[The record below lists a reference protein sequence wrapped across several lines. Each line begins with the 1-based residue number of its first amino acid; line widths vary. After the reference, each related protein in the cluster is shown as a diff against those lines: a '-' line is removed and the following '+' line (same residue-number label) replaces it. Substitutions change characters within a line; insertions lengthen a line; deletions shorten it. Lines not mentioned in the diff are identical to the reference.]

1 MAQEG
6 WALQRVGFATY
17 YFERTEPGEYVVRLE
32 CRKKDEGYVSFVT
45 DMGAEYVGRIAMWVY
60 FRRKAELGEFEL
72 NGDLDSRIEQLTK
85 IGRMLLLVGIGNLLI
100 GLSNL
105 RYNGLGGINLI
116 CAGVLAY
123 AYGRIQG
130 KKDELQRTSSSGSAS
145 STSRGRIGSSH
156 LFLKEKVLPKEL
168 HSGYAAF
175 AAYPIILN
183 EFLFLRRFFLFV

>member
-1 MAQEG
+1 METKKVTKWYWVWDYEKEELWLNAMAQEG

-130 KKDELQRTSSSGSAS
+130 KKDELQRE
-145 STSRGRIGSSH
+145 RQ
-156 LFLKEKVLPKEL
+156 L
-168 HSGYAAF
+168 H
-175 AAYPIILN
+175 
-183 EFLFLRRFFLFV
+183 E

>member
-1 MAQEG
+1 METKKVTKWYWVWDYEKEELWLNAMAQEG

-17 YFERTEPGEYVVRLE
+17 FFEKTEPGEYIVRLE

-72 NGDLDSRIEQLTK
+72 NGDLDSRIEQLTT

-105 RYNGLGGINLI
+105 RYNGIGVVNLI
-116 CAGVLAY
+116 CAGFLAY
-123 AYGRIQG
+123 AYGRIRG
-130 KKDELQRTSSSGSAS
+130 KQDELQRE
-145 STSRGRIGSSH
+145 RQ
-156 LFLKEKVLPKEL
+156 L
-168 HSGYAAF
+168 H
-175 AAYPIILN
+175 
-183 EFLFLRRFFLFV
+183 E

>member
-1 MAQEG
+1 METKKVTKWYWVWDYEKEELWLNAMAQEG

-17 YFERTEPGEYVVRLE
+17 YFERTEPGEYIVRLE

-72 NGDLDSRIEQLTK
+72 NGDLDSRIEQLTT

-105 RYNGLGGINLI
+105 RYNGIGVVNLI
-116 CAGVLAY
+116 CAGFLAY

-130 KKDELQRTSSSGSAS
+130 KRDELQRE
-145 STSRGRIGSSH
+145 RQ
-156 LFLKEKVLPKEL
+156 L
-168 HSGYAAF
+168 H
-175 AAYPIILN
+175 
-183 EFLFLRRFFLFV
+183 E

>member
-1 MAQEG
+1 METKKVTKWYWVWDYEKEELWLNAMAQEG

-72 NGDLDSRIEQLTK
+72 NGDLDSRIEQLTT

-130 KKDELQRTSSSGSAS
+130 KKDELQRE
-145 STSRGRIGSSH
+145 RQ
-156 LFLKEKVLPKEL
+156 L
-168 HSGYAAF
+168 H
-175 AAYPIILN
+175 
-183 EFLFLRRFFLFV
+183 E

>member
-1 MAQEG
+1 METKKVTKWYWVWDYEKEDLWLNAMAQEG

-17 YFERTEPGEYVVRLE
+17 YFERTEPGEYIVRLE

-72 NGDLDSRIEQLTK
+72 NGDLDSRIEQLTT

-105 RYNGLGGINLI
+105 RYNGIGVVNLI
-116 CAGVLAY
+116 CAGFLAY
-123 AYGRIQG
+123 AYGRIRG
-130 KKDELQRTSSSGSAS
+130 KQDELQRE
-145 STSRGRIGSSH
+145 RQ
-156 LFLKEKVLPKEL
+156 L
-168 HSGYAAF
+168 H
-175 AAYPIILN
+175 
-183 EFLFLRRFFLFV
+183 E

>member
-1 MAQEG
+1 METKKVTKWFWVWDYEKEELWLNAMAQEG

-72 NGDLDSRIEQLTK
+72 NSDLDSRIEQLTT

-105 RYNGLGGINLI
+105 RYNGIGVVNLI
-116 CAGVLAY
+116 CAGFLAY
-123 AYGRIQG
+123 AYGRIRG
-130 KKDELQRTSSSGSAS
+130 KQDELQRE
-145 STSRGRIGSSH
+145 RQ
-156 LFLKEKVLPKEL
+156 L
-168 HSGYAAF
+168 H
-175 AAYPIILN
+175 
-183 EFLFLRRFFLFV
+183 E

>member
-1 MAQEG
+1 METKKVTRWYWVWDYEKEELWLNAMAQEG

-72 NGDLDSRIEQLTK
+72 NGDLDSRIEQLTT

-105 RYNGLGGINLI
+105 RYNGIGVINLI
-116 CAGVLAY
+116 CAGFLAY

-130 KKDELQRTSSSGSAS
+130 KRDELQRE
-145 STSRGRIGSSH
+145 RQ
-156 LFLKEKVLPKEL
+156 L
-168 HSGYAAF
+168 H
-175 AAYPIILN
+175 
-183 EFLFLRRFFLFV
+183 E

>member
-1 MAQEG
+1 METKKVTKWYWVWDYEKEELWLNAMAQEG

-45 DMGAEYVGRIAMWVY
+45 DMGAEYIGRIAMWVY
-60 FRRKAELGEFEL
+60 FRRKTELGEFEL
-72 NGDLDSRIEQLTK
+72 NSDLDSRIEQLTR

-105 RYNGLGGINLI
+105 RYNGIGVINLI
-116 CAGVLAY
+116 CAGFLAY

-130 KKDELQRTSSSGSAS
+130 KRDELQRE
-145 STSRGRIGSSH
+145 RQ
-156 LFLKEKVLPKEL
+156 L
-168 HSGYAAF
+168 H
-175 AAYPIILN
+175 
-183 EFLFLRRFFLFV
+183 E

>member
-1 MAQEG
+1 METKKVTRWYWVWDYEKEELWLNAMAQEG
-6 WALQRVGFATY
+6 WALQRVGFCTY

-72 NGDLDSRIEQLTK
+72 NGDLDSRIEQLTT

-105 RYNGLGGINLI
+105 RYNGIGVVNLI
-116 CAGVLAY
+116 CAGFLAY
-123 AYGRIQG
+123 AYGRIRG
-130 KKDELQRTSSSGSAS
+130 KQDELQRE
-145 STSRGRIGSSH
+145 RQ
-156 LFLKEKVLPKEL
+156 L
-168 HSGYAAF
+168 H
-175 AAYPIILN
+175 
-183 EFLFLRRFFLFV
+183 E

>member
-1 MAQEG
+1 MENRKTIRKWFWVWDYEKEELWLNAMAQEG

-17 YFERTEPGEYVVRLE
+17 YFERTEPGEYIVRLE

-45 DMGAEYVGRIAMWVY
+45 DMGAEYIGRIAMWVY

-72 NGDLDSRIEQLTK
+72 NGDLDSRIEQLTT

-105 RYNGLGGINLI
+105 RYNGVGVINLI
-116 CAGVLAY
+116 CAGFLAY

-130 KKDELQRTSSSGSAS
+130 KKDELQRE
-145 STSRGRIGSSH
+145 RQ
-156 LFLKEKVLPKEL
+156 L
-168 HSGYAAF
+168 H
-175 AAYPIILN
+175 
-183 EFLFLRRFFLFV
+183 E

>member
-1 MAQEG
+1 METKKVIKWFWVWDYEKEELWLNAMAQEG

-17 YFERTEPGEYVVRLE
+17 YFERTEPGEYIVRLE

-72 NGDLDSRIEQLTK
+72 NGDLDSRIEQLTT

-105 RYNGLGGINLI
+105 RYNGIGVVNLI
-116 CAGVLAY
+116 CAGFLAY
-123 AYGRIQG
+123 AYGRIRG
-130 KKDELQRTSSSGSAS
+130 KQDELQRE
-145 STSRGRIGSSH
+145 RQ
-156 LFLKEKVLPKEL
+156 L
-168 HSGYAAF
+168 H
-175 AAYPIILN
+175 
-183 EFLFLRRFFLFV
+183 E